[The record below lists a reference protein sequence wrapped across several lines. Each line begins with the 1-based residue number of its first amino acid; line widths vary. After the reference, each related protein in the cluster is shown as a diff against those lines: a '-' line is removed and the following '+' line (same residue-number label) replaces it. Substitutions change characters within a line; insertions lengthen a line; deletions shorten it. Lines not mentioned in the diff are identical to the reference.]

1 MCKQGR
7 WGQARI
13 SSTSLAPLYTLEL
26 IPRVRIMA
34 HIHEDISGIVVCVR
48 VPETSTV
55 HPDRVRA

>member
-1 MCKQGR
+1 MCKMGAGKDSQH
-7 WGQARI
+7 I
-13 SSTSLAPLYTLEL
+13 LLAPLYTLEL
-26 IPRVRIMA
+26 VPRVRIMA